1 MLQGQGGLIIADDG
15 DQEDALRRRLVLLLG
30 EFVVARKTDF
40 HLVAQNGEAV
50 ALKVVVHSHRIV
62 RVVHLHQR
70 LPHEELPF
78 TSPDCWA

>member
-30 EFVVARKTDF
+30 EF
-40 HLVAQNGEAV
+40 AQNGEAV

>member
-40 HLVAQNGEAV
+40 HLVAQNGEA
-50 ALKVVVHSHRIV
+50 LKVVVHSHRIV

-70 LPHEELPF
+70 LPHEALPI